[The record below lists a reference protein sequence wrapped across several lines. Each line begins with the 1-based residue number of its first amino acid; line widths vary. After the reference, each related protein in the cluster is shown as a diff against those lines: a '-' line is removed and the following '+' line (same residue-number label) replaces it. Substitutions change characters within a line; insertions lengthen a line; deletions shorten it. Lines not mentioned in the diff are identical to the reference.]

1 MKANIFDIEGKK
13 LKEIELPVQ
22 FSEEYRP
29 DLIKRAVLVVQANKR
44 QSYGAFPKAGQR
56 ASAVL
61 SRRRRDFRGAYGYG
75 ISRVPRKILWR
86 RGTQFG
92 WQGAF
97 APGTVKGRK
106 AHPPKST
113 KILAQKINIKERRKA
128 IRSALAATTLKD
140 IVTSRG
146 HSISKLLSLP
156 LIVEKKFESLTKTK
170 DVKATLEK
178 IGLKEELQR
187 INTRKI
193 RAGKGKSRGR
203 KYKTK
208 KGPLI
213 VVSENCSL
221 EKSAKNILGI
231 DICKVNLLNTELL
244 APGTVP
250 GRLTIFTE
258 NSIDKLKNEKLFLNV
273 KKEKT
278 EKKPEKK
285 IEAKKE
291 KVKIKK

>member
-1 MKANIFDIEGKK
+1 MKANIFNLEGKK
-13 LKEIELPVQ
+13 VKEIELPVQ

-29 DLIKRAVLVVQANKR
+29 DLIKRAVLAIQANKR

-61 SRRRRDFRGAYGYG
+61 SRRRRDFRSAYGYG

-92 WQGAF
+92 WVGAF

-106 AHPPKST
+106 AHPPKAT

-140 IVTSRG
+140 VVSSRG
-146 HSISKLLSLP
+146 HSISKLSTLP
-156 LIVEKKFESLTKTK
+156 LVVEKKFESLTKTK
-170 DVKATLEK
+170 DVKSALEK

-203 KYKTK
+203 KHKTK

-258 NSIDKLKNEKLFLNV
+258 NAIDKLKNEKLFLNV

-278 EKKPEKK
+278 EKKSET
-285 IEAKKE
+285 KKE
-291 KVKIKK
+291 KIKTKK